1 MHSLTLEIFVR
12 STYRIHVSLF
22 EKYLRQL
29 LMSPFA
35 SDPNTVCTVMRLKKG
50 SRQTYWALKSP
61 PHQIIKWKAKPTLT
75 LQSLT
80 YLILRIRQEMMIK
93 RIFWFGDSL
102 ECSSG
107 RLLLHLLP
115 FFLFCGQ
122 NSNWS
127 FPCLKNSNYVSD
139 AHINYLQP
147 IQQKFR
153 EINFRLSSKNFLHGK
168 KGQGFVVT
176 MQDKNVV
183 SNCTKMLDF
192 EFWSGSWSKQ
202 CSQLCLY
209 PTKLEKLITLL
220 YEKEMQEFLSKKKAI
235 HSCSSLQVI
244 FLKRLV

>member
-1 MHSLTLEIFVR
+1 MHSLALNEIFVK
-12 STYRIHVSLF
+12 STYQIHVSLF
-22 EKYLRQL
+22 EKYLRHL

-115 FFLFCGQ
+115 FSSFVARTQIDPSNVSEELQLLFWCTYQ
-122 NSNWS
+122 
-127 FPCLKNSNYVSD
+127 LHK
-139 AHINYLQP
+139 QP
-147 IQQKFR
+147 LQQKFR
-153 EINFRLSSKNFLHGK
+153 EINYSLFIEKIFFMK
-168 KGQGFVVT
+168 K
-176 MQDKNVV
+176 
-183 SNCTKMLDF
+183 
-192 EFWSGSWSKQ
+192 ESG
-202 CSQLCLY
+202 LCCHY
-209 PTKLEKLITLL
+209 
-220 YEKEMQEFLSKKKAI
+220 ARW
-235 HSCSSLQVI
+235 
-244 FLKRLV
+244 KRFC